1 MEISAASL
9 TAPLNRF
16 FGKYHPTIF
25 LVSIGLLLAV
35 AVFLL
40 TLTLQ
45 EPASVD
51 ETATIETISSS
62 FDEETIKKIEA
73 LRDSS
78 ETPQSITFPSP
89 RNSPF
94 VE

>member
-9 TAPLNRF
+9 TTPISHF
-16 FGKYHPTIF
+16 FSKYHPTIF

-45 EPASVD
+45 EPTAVD
-51 ETATIETISSS
+51 ETAAIETISSS
-62 FDEETIKKIEA
+62 FDEDTIKKIEA